1 MVAAVL
7 AYMTTVMNINVVD
20 AFFLLKK
27 KKKKKKK
34 KDVSVSRK
42 YLQAIQN
49 IAEHGEKF
57 EDVEKEIWRRV
68 VSNRARW
75 ASVSMGLIGGVPSDP
90 ESFEVL

>member
-68 VSNRARW
+68 VSGLGAVMKKARSGDW
-75 ASVSMGLIGGVPSDP
+75 MYDA
-90 ESFEVL
+90 EE